1 MKLYTKTGDK
11 GKTALFGSAR
21 VQKDH
26 ARIEC
31 YGQVDELN
39 SVLGIALAKQTD
51 EKLDGMLEAIQQS
64 LFNLG
69 SDLATPLDSKYA
81 DKVKRIASEQIK
93 LLEKWIDELQAHVKP
108 FTNFILPG
116 GSETSAFLHLA
127 RTVCRRAERACVSL
141 MATEDIGG
149 NPQIYLNRLSDFLF
163 IAARYSNEVKGVA
176 DIEWNT
182 K

>member
-11 GKTALFGSAR
+11 GKTGLFGGDR
-21 VQKDH
+21 VKKDH
-26 ARIEC
+26 IRIET

-39 SVLGIALAKQTD
+39 AVIGVALAHKTD
-51 EKLDGMLEAIQQS
+51 QKLDSMLEFIQQT

-69 SDLATPLDSKYA
+69 SDLATPLDSKFS
-81 DKVKRIASEQIK
+81 DKVKRISLSQIEE
-93 LLEKWIDELQAHVKP
+93 LEKWIDELQSLVAP

-116 GSETSAFLHLA
+116 GSEASAYLHLA
-127 RTVCRRAERACVSL
+127 RTVCRRAERTCVRL
-141 MATEDIGG
+141 MDYESIGD

-163 IAARYSNEVKGVA
+163 IAARYANKVLNVE